1 MMFQGFSLE
10 LKDALDAIDGSKKIV
25 LLVYWSKV
33 RRVDEKERTTIWNR
47 IQRETALRGLQQQE
61 NTLIFY

>member
-33 RRVDEKERTTIWNR
+33 RRVDEKERTTI
-47 IQRETALRGLQQQE
+47 
-61 NTLIFY
+61 